1 MSHCLLMAKWP
12 KTEDERQGVCQFLR
26 HLAHKMLVGI
36 RPGAGCGRSM
46 RPWDHTQSTRW
57 RSPQSVACIR
67 YQLADVALGRV
78 AANEPVVSQ
87 VFVGH
92 QAVEDVEYGHKD
104 RVSDS
109 AGRPGP
115 EG

>member
-1 MSHCLLMAKWP
+1 MTVADRPAACAAP
-12 KTEDERQGVCQFLR
+12 KVDPV
-26 HLAHKMLVGI
+26 
-36 RPGAGCGRSM
+36 
-46 RPWDHTQSTRW
+46 STTRFS
-57 RSPQSVACIR
+57 RTTH
-67 YQLADVALGRV
+67 QLADVALGRV